1 MEQIPTVVDRRSEF
15 DDYGEME
22 VFAIL
27 HTMRR
32 RWWMVALGGLLVGA
46 IYAGYA
52 LWTPPMYTAEAV
64 IQRQRAPSGME
75 SLTFNLYPNQTP
87 EMVNDQLN
95 IIRSYPVLSEAVD
108 SLGLRVRV
116 LGRALKRTELIGEV
130 EVEPTAGGLVGEA
143 RVALERRDGS
153 VALVDIRT
161 QEVLSV
167 RDPQGWVS
175 GPGYRFQVLSPELV
189 TVDEPI
195 LLEIL
200 LPREAADR
208 FRSLLQANQ
217 IRGTTLL
224 ELVVTS
230 PDPEFSARSVN
241 AVAGA
246 YQSFAGARAQE
257 VQIRSREF
265 VELELAKMTD
275 SLNAARAELV
285 TYQDTA
291 QTWNPELESDIVA
304 STLMQRQIDF
314 RLVEFE
320 EEVLIDLVEA
330 LDQDAD
336 ESLLGI
342 LAVGRGMVPGIEV
355 TYVRLQDLYQERS
368 RLTTGQFG
376 FTAQSSEVEVLD
388 SLISETKIDI
398 QGMVAQSLALATS
411 RRISEAEE
419 LEVLEARLGELP
431 GQTSTYGS
439 LIEEIEAIKSIYD
452 LLIAN
457 YYEAR
462 ILQQLDRG
470 DVVVMTYATVPLR
483 ADDPNTIRNLII
495 AIIAGLA
502 FGAGVVVVIESL
514 DTKVRDIKQA
524 QAMVATDVMGVIPKQ
539 LSAKQLRKSNRGRSK
554 DGAGKGSNAFDEAFG
569 GLRTSIRY
577 SASLDPDKTSIVLV
591 TSPAPSEGKTTV
603 ATNLALT
610 LSRQDMNV
618 LLIDADLRR
627 PSVHKVFKL
636 PNEEGLGDYL
646 RQRNEV
652 LELPHKSRITKDDLF
667 GPDSNI
673 DVITAGTHISN
684 PSEVLGGKRLKA
696 MIEEARGKYDAI
708 IVDTPPVLAVTDTL
722 LISEVCDAVLLVGR
736 INQTDRFSLRRAM
749 DELNRVDT
757 PVLGLVVNDMGP
769 RDGYS
774 AYYGSG
780 YYGNYEGY

>member
-1 MEQIPTVVDRRSEF
+1 MEQIPAVVDRRTEF
-15 DDYGEME
+15 DDHGEME

-32 RWWMVALGGLLVGA
+32 RWWVVALGGLVFG
-46 IYAGYA
+46 AGYA
-52 LWTPPMYTAEAV
+52 AYALWMPPMYTAEAV

-87 EMVNDQLN
+87 EMVNDQLS
-95 IIRSYPVLSEAVD
+95 IIESYPVLITAVD

-116 LGRALKRTELIGEV
+116 LGRALQRTQLIGAV
-130 EVEPTAGGLVGEA
+130 EVEPTAGGLIGEV
-143 RVALERRDGS
+143 RVHLERRDGDI
-153 VALVDIRT
+153 ALVDIRT

-189 TVDEPI
+189 PVEEPI
-195 LLEIL
+195 VLEIL
-200 LPREAADR
+200 LPVEAVDR
-208 FRSLLQANQ
+208 FRNLLVAGQ
-217 IRGTTLL
+217 IRGTTML

-230 PDPEFSARSVN
+230 PDPEFSSRAVN
-241 AVAGA
+241 AVAAA
-246 YQSFAGARAQE
+246 YQNFAGERSQE

-275 SLNAARAELV
+275 SLNVARRELV

-291 QTWNPELESDIVA
+291 ETWNPELEADIVA
-304 STLMQRQIDF
+304 SSLMAREIDF

-320 EEVLIDLVEA
+320 EEVLQDLVEA

-336 ESLLGI
+336 ESLMGI

-388 SLISETKIDI
+388 SLISETKVDI
-398 QGMVAQSLALATS
+398 QGMVSQSLALATS
-411 RRISEAEE
+411 RRISEE
-419 LEVLEARLGELP
+419 EVLEGMQARLMELP
-431 GQTSTYGS
+431 SQTSNYGA

-495 AIIAGLA
+495 AIIAGLS
-502 FGAGVVVVIESL
+502 FGAGGVVVIESL
-514 DTKVRDIKQA
+514 DTKVRDIQQA
-524 QAMVATDVMGVIPKQ
+524 QAMVAVDVMGVIPTQ
-539 LSAKQLRKSNRGRSK
+539 LTAKQLRKNNRLRSK
-554 DGAGKGSNAFDEAFG
+554 DGSGMSSPFEEAFG

-577 SASLDPDKTSIVLV
+577 SASLDRDKTSIVLV

-603 ATNLALT
+603 ATNLART
-610 LSRQDMNV
+610 LARQDMNV

-627 PSVHKVFKL
+627 PSVHKVFEL
-636 PNEEGLGDYL
+636 PNEHGLGDYL
-646 RQRNEV
+646 RQRTDV
-652 LELPHKSRITKDDLF
+652 LELPHKNRIKDPEF
-667 GPDSNI
+667 GADSNI
-673 DVITAGTHISN
+673 DVITAGTRISN
-684 PSEVLGGKRLKA
+684 PSEVLGGKRLRA
-696 MIEEARGKYDAI
+696 MIEDARGKYDAI
-708 IVDTPPVLAVTDTL
+708 IVDTPPVLAVSDTL

-749 DELNRVDT
+749 DELGRVAT

-769 RDGYS
+769 KDGYS
-774 AYYGSG
+774 AYYGTG